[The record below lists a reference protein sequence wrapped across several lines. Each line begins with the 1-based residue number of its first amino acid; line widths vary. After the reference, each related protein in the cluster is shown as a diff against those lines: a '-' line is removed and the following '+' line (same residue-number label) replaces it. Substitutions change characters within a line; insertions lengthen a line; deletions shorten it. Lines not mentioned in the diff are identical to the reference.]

1 MPGADTLALAFG
13 AGLIA
18 AVNPCGFALLPAY
31 LSLFVLDEQPSRLVA
46 VGRAV
51 RATAALTLG
60 FAGVFLLFG
69 LAIAPFAAAVQAYL
83 PAFTIV
89 LGLAV
94 ATAGGWVL
102 AGRKLPSITVGR
114 RPTVKRA
121 PTASLTSM
129 AGFGASYAIAS
140 LGCTIAPFLA
150 VVVTSFRADTPL
162 AGVVLFL
169 TYAGAMGVMVGTA
182 AIAVALARTSLIG
195 RARAAGGWLPLLGG
209 ALLLVAGLYVAWYG
223 FWELRVLHA
232 GAGADPVV
240 SAAENLQQFL
250 ADAAPWIVGIGLSLL
265 AALLVIVLLR
275 LLWGRR
281 EERKA
286 ERNADRDPAE
296 GKP

>member
-114 RPTVKRA
+114 RPTKKSA

-129 AGFGASYAIAS
+129 AGFG
-140 LGCTIAPFLA
+140 
-150 VVVTSFRADTPL
+150 RRTP
-162 AGVVLFL
+162 
-169 TYAGAMGVMVGTA
+169 
-182 AIAVALARTSLIG
+182 S
-195 RARAAGGWLPLLGG
+195 P
-209 ALLLVAGLYVAWYG
+209 
-223 FWELRVLHA
+223 
-232 GAGADPVV
+232 P
-240 SAAENLQQFL
+240 SAARSRRSS
-250 ADAAPWIVGIGLSLL
+250 PWWSPRSGPTHRSPGWFCS
-265 AALLVIVLLR
+265 
-275 LLWGRR
+275 
-281 EERKA
+281 
-286 ERNADRDPAE
+286 
-296 GKP
+296 

>member
-1 MPGADTLALAFG
+1 M
-13 AGLIA
+13 
-18 AVNPCGFALLPAY
+18 
-31 LSLFVLDEQPSRLVA
+31 
-46 VGRAV
+46 
-51 RATAALTLG
+51 
-60 FAGVFLLFG
+60 
-69 LAIAPFAAAVQAYL
+69 
-83 PAFTIV
+83 
-89 LGLAV
+89 
-94 ATAGGWVL
+94 
-102 AGRKLPSITVGR
+102 
-114 RPTVKRA
+114 
-121 PTASLTSM
+121 
-129 AGFGASYAIAS
+129 
-140 LGCTIAPFLA
+140 
-150 VVVTSFRADTPL
+150 VVTSFRADTPL

-240 SAAENLQQFL
+240 SAAENIQQFL

-265 AALLVIVLLR
+265 AALLVIVLLH